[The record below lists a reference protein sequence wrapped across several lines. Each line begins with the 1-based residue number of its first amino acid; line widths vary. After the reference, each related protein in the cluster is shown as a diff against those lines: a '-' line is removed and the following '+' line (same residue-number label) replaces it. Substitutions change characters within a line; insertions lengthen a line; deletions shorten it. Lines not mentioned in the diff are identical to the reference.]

1 LREGRIQ
8 IPHCIDAGYLEHE
21 NESESR
27 LEAEKTIAAKPTGG
41 FKRVR
46 KEILRVDTT
55 MSTDDPEI
63 TTVTSKGQITIPSR
77 LRKQFGLEKGTKLM
91 VVPTDYGLV
100 LKKLELPSVE
110 EFQKRVEER
119 AESVDLTM
127 KEVDEL
133 VHDARNR

>member
-1 LREGRIQ
+1 
-8 IPHCIDAGYLEHE
+8 
-21 NESESR
+21 
-27 LEAEKTIAAKPTGG
+27 
-41 FKRVR
+41 
-46 KEILRVDTT
+46 

-110 EFQKRVEER
+110 EFQQRVEER
-119 AESVDLTM
+119 AETVDLSM
-127 KEVDEL
+127 DEIDEL
-133 VHDARNR
+133 VHEARGSDE

>member
-1 LREGRIQ
+1 
-8 IPHCIDAGYLEHE
+8 
-21 NESESR
+21 
-27 LEAEKTIAAKPTGG
+27 
-41 FKRVR
+41 
-46 KEILRVDTT
+46 

-110 EFQKRVEER
+110 EFQQRVEER
-119 AESVDLTM
+119 AETVELSMD
-127 KEVDEL
+127 EINEL
-133 VHDARNR
+133 VHEARDSEE